1 MKAIKSI
8 FVSKK
13 TFEGMYKNMPSVSIY
28 PYYKYN
34 RGGDS
39 YLCFLCIRIGYRE
52 YFSPSPYSTMEDT
65 KKYIDRLNKR
75 L

>member
-8 FVSKK
+8 FVNRK
-13 TFEGMYKNMPSVSIY
+13 TIEGMCKNMPSIKAY
-28 PYYKYN
+28 PYYKYD
-34 RGGDS
+34 RGGDF
-39 YLCFLCIRIGYRE
+39 YLCYICIRIGYRE

-65 KKYIDRLNKR
+65 GRYIDRLNKR

>member
-8 FVSKK
+8 FVSEK
-13 TFEGMYKNMPSVSIY
+13 TFEGMYKNMPSCRVY
-28 PYYKYN
+28 PYYKYD
-34 RGGDS
+34 RGGD
-39 YLCFLCIRIGYRE
+39 YYYCYLCIRIGNRE

-65 KKYIDRLNKR
+65 EKYIDRLNKR